1 MDHLH
6 LRARSL
12 LPSPE
17 TLHAD
22 WRPARRLS
30 AAHSRMLELVNE
42 RTPSHTICVQHH
54 TCLLSVVEED
64 AVVLTTA
71 TCRILQCGAGGQVR
85 VTPIAPSRVQIL
97 PDSTLPVSLQ
107 EPVGVLS
114 ASLALLLA
122 SNLQHHREG
131 MLCPQAYTGG
141 RLPCRV
147 QIAGIRKDP
156 EEGLQAD
163 PAALWLHPQTMASL
177 GIAAREEALFYL
189 AGPTEKSA
197 TVHILEHPGFCYLPQ
212 DAMAALALQEGDIVE
227 LSGARRSRMYVQLH
241 SPPEK
246 FPTAATLFVEEPA
259 AQALH
264 IRANARLAL
273 HKIPARLCWISKLKV
288 DEVQNKAR
296 RVIGL
301 PQAAMDQWGYYHGED
316 TMVYHAGRALSVAV
330 ERVATALPAGSAVLT
345 PLVLRQAQ
353 LTSGQGVFVSLE
365 HAPHMQVNVG
375 VLNVEEVEHTS
386 AKGSEHLA
394 SVFSMPCRV
403 ELSNPEKGTSLDL
416 PLERDPYPRKN
427 PLIRLSRTARQ
438 MLLVE
443 RGQPVLIKALPAPA
457 TRRSVGALLAHA
469 CTAILYQLLV
479 FLINRKSIYVSVAPA
494 HTWDDQAQ
502 VARIDGEALTVLGIE
517 SGDRVRITYRSR
529 SISRVVLARDA
540 EYRDPVQTPG
550 AENAPYSLIPLQ
562 FQIGLDAL
570 ARYRLA
576 EGQMDF
582 GCIVEIERDMASLL
596 LKSLNLA
603 LLPIIGTVLTV
614 LTFLT
619 GRPLLWQ
626 ILVSL
631 LLACFFFYLAL
642 SVERAKVA

>member
-1 MDHLH
+1 M
-6 LRARSL
+6 
-12 LPSPE
+12 
-17 TLHAD
+17 
-22 WRPARRLS
+22 
-30 AAHSRMLELVNE
+30 
-42 RTPSHTICVQHH
+42 
-54 TCLLSVVEED
+54 EED
-64 AVVLTTA
+64 AVVLTGA
-71 TCRILQCGAGGQVR
+71 ACRILQCGAGDQVR
-85 VTPIAPSRVQIL
+85 VTPVAPSRVQIL
-97 PDSTLPVSLQ
+97 PDPTLPTDP
-107 EPVGVLS
+107 EAPVGVLS
-114 ASLALLLA
+114 AALALLLA
-122 SNLQHHREG
+122 SDMQQKREG
-131 MLCPQAYTGG
+131 MLCPQTYTGG
-141 RLPCRV
+141 RLPCRL
-147 QIAGIRKDP
+147 QIAGIRKNP
-156 EEGLQAD
+156 EEAMPALQTV
-163 PAALWLHPQTMASL
+163 PPALWVHPQTIASL
-177 GIAAREEALFYL
+177 GMTTREEALFYL
-189 AGPTEKSA
+189 AQPIAASA
-197 TVHILEHPGFCYLPQ
+197 TVPILEHPGFCYLPQ
-212 DAMAALALQEGDIVE
+212 DVMAALALQEGDIVE
-227 LSGARRSRMYVQLH
+227 LSGAKRSRMYVQLH
-241 SPPEK
+241 SPLQK
-246 FPTAATLFVEEPA
+246 VTAAATLLLEEPA

-264 IRANARLAL
+264 IRANPRLGL
-273 HKIPARLCWISKLKV
+273 RKVHARLCWISKLKV

-301 PQAAMDQWGYYHGED
+301 PQAAMDQWGYYHGEN
-316 TMVYHAGRALSVAV
+316 TTVYHADRVLSVAV
-330 ERVATALPAGSAVLT
+330 ECVPTALPAGSAVLT
-345 PLVLRQAQ
+345 PLVLRQAR
-353 LTSGQGVFVSLE
+353 LIASQGVFVSLE

-375 VLNVEEVEHTS
+375 VLNVEEIENTS

-403 ELSNPEKGTSLDL
+403 ELASPEKGTSLDVL
-416 PLERDPYPRKN
+416 LERDPYPRKN

-443 RGQPVLIKALPAPA
+443 RGQPVLIKALPAPPA
-457 TRRSVGALLAHA
+457 RRSVGALLAHA
-469 CTAILYQLLV
+469 CKMFLYHILV

-502 VARIDGEALTVLGIE
+502 VARIDSEALTVLGIE
-517 SGDRVRITYRSR
+517 SGDRARISYRGI

-550 AENAPYSLIPLQ
+550 AEHAPYSLIPLQ

-619 GRPLLWQ
+619 GRSLLWQ

-631 LLACFFFYLAL
+631 VLACFFFYLAL